1 MIIDYSI
8 YTKFKVVQ
16 GLQYYELLLEL
27 FPDEESQKTIKAEMA
42 RYVSDSFEWLT
53 YTMNFVKDKGY
64 SALAKYATKSIFHFL
79 SEKIGLKAFG
89 KVSTVDSILQ
99 VYLKITGV
107 EAYADGSNSLIY
119 FNAINNAIR
128 CELVNCA
135 YQYYSGDDSA
145 EMANRI
151 IALFDLSRA
160 CQIYINKNA
169 LSVTNDLNKKT
180 ILNDELSFLKSLT
193 MDNWSINPY
202 YAPKKQ
208 EKPDVSKFN
217 SVELGYY
224 YKILLEGYSNRDNDG
239 LLGGWSK
246 MSDYEKQLV
255 IAEVDQLYGFAQG
268 TIKKIMF
275 LEVGNIHW
283 VRNEGK
289 HAFDHEGIA
298 LILINN
304 KGEGLLIRYFDNI
317 HNVNGAGD
325 PGHDYTTFNVLS
337 TEQVDEI
344 LAGNAE
350 LPIEN
355 FAVQRH
361 TRLGFK
367 LTQFDKLSDGQQS
380 IVFVDSDKG
389 QTFCMTGYTKYF
401 VLSISKDQ
409 AKTILDEV
417 LSYDNYD
424 YVYSAVH
431 VDGQWQL
438 NKDEKLELGST
449 TSFIGSS

>member
-1 MIIDYSI
+1 
-8 YTKFKVVQ
+8 
-16 GLQYYELLLEL
+16 
-27 FPDEESQKTIKAEMA
+27 
-42 RYVSDSFEWLT
+42 
-53 YTMNFVKDKGY
+53 
-64 SALAKYATKSIFHFL
+64 
-79 SEKIGLKAFG
+79 
-89 KVSTVDSILQ
+89 
-99 VYLKITGV
+99 
-107 EAYADGSNSLIY
+107 
-119 FNAINNAIR
+119 
-128 CELVNCA
+128 
-135 YQYYSGDDSA
+135 
-145 EMANRI
+145 
-151 IALFDLSRA
+151 
-160 CQIYINKNA
+160 
-169 LSVTNDLNKKT
+169 
-180 ILNDELSFLKSLT
+180 
-193 MDNWSINPY
+193 
-202 YAPKKQ
+202 
-208 EKPDVSKFN
+208 
-217 SVELGYY
+217 
-224 YKILLEGYSNRDNDG
+224 
-239 LLGGWSK
+239 

-268 TIKKIMF
+268 TIEKIML
-275 LEVGNIHW
+275 LEGGNIHW

-424 YVYSAVH
+424 YVRAHQNVFDTFISDVWNVWIWDSTY
-431 VDGQWQL
+431 VDYIAEKF
-438 NKDEKLELGST
+438 NARADKTKDESIRVTVVESNWNE
-449 TSFIGSS
+449 